1 MNLIEEAIAT
11 LGIPGSIAVVMVL
24 IFALLQ
30 LIGGFIEAGGK
41 VAPALL
47 NVRKFIKNRRKA
59 KNEQAQTLID
69 VKTLLSDVNTHYSK
83 DNISKRDDWMTWVND
98 RAVVYDTTI
107 IEVKDAISELK
118 DALNNN
124 TKMTEKMFIESS
136 RDRIISFASKVT
148 EPVCYVSREEF
159 NRIFKVYREY
169 EEFLAERNMT
179 NGEVDISYQIIEEAY
194 RKHLAAHDFTE
205 DLRNMTLSAH
215 HEN

>member
-11 LGIPGSIAVVMVL
+11 LGIPGSIAVVMVI

-41 VAPALL
+41 VAPAIL
-47 NVRKFIKNRRKA
+47 NVRKFFKNRRKA
-59 KNEQAQTLID
+59 QEEHAKTLTD
-69 VKTLLSDVNTHYSK
+69 VKSLLADVNAHYSK
-83 DNISKRDDWMTWVND
+83 DNITKRDQWMTWVND
-98 RAVVYDTTI
+98 RALVYDSTI
-107 IEVKDAISELK
+107 IEVKDAISHLTE
-118 DALNNN
+118 ALNNN

-148 EPVCYVSREEF
+148 NPMCLVSREEF
-159 NRIFKVYREY
+159 NRIFKIYEEY

-179 NGEVDISYQIIEEAY
+179 NGEVDINYQLIEEAY

-205 DLRNMTLSAH
+205 DIKHLTK
-215 HEN
+215 